1 MDPTREGGDGV
12 AKQAPKGLGNRGRRL
27 WREITEAHELDPMQ
41 VVLLEEA
48 CRCADRLDKLE
59 EKLSGREDAWAH
71 LKTRASEMVAEDARE
86 VQIELVIDSALSE
99 ARQQQNVFK
108 QLLASLRLP
117 DAAGARPQ
125 QRGGARGA
133 YSPKKSGTGAA
144 NVVSLADR
152 FG

>member
-1 MDPTREGGDGV
+1 MHLEVIDV
-12 AKQAPKGLGNRGRRL
+12 ALTAPKGLGARGRRL
-27 WREITEAHELDPMQ
+27 WKDITEEHELDPMQ
-41 VVLLEEA
+41 RVLLEEA
-48 CRCADRLDKLE
+48 CRCADRLDRLE
-59 EKLSGREDAWAH
+59 GKLSGREDAWVH
-71 LKTRASEMVAEDARE
+71 LRSRAESMADESVTID
-86 VQIELVIDSALSE
+86 LVIDGALSE

-117 DAAGARPQ
+117 DAEGARPQ
-125 QRGGARGA
+125 QRGGARGS

>member
-1 MDPTREGGDGV
+1 MAQQT
-12 AKQAPKGLGNRGRRL
+12 PKGLSARGRRL
-27 WREITEAHELDPMQ
+27 WQEINEGHELDPMQ
-41 VVLLEEA
+41 KVLLEEA
-48 CRCADRLDKLE
+48 CRSADRLDMLD
-59 EKLSGREDAWAH
+59 GMVREGNEA
-71 LKTRASEMVAEDARE
+71 
-86 VQIELVIDSALSE
+86 ALAE

-117 DAAGARPQ
+117 DASGARPQ
-125 QRGGARGA
+125 QRGGARGS

>member
-1 MDPTREGGDGV
+1 MALT
-12 AKQAPKGLGNRGRRL
+12 APKGLGARGRRL
-27 WREITEAHELDPMQ
+27 WKEITEAHELDPMQ
-41 VVLLEEA
+41 RVLLEEA

-71 LKTRASEMVAEDARE
+71 LVSRVDLGGEDER
-86 VQIELVIDSALSE
+86 VIELRIDGALSE

-117 DAAGARPQ
+117 DAATGAKPQ
-125 QRGGARGA
+125 QRGGARGSYA
-133 YSPKKSGTGAA
+133 PKKTGTAA
-144 NVVSLADR
+144 SNVVSLADR

>member
-1 MDPTREGGDGV
+1 MAQT
-12 AKQAPKGLGNRGRRL
+12 APKGLAARGRRL
-27 WREITEAHELDPMQ
+27 WREIAEEHDLDPMQ
-41 VVLLEEA
+41 KVILEEA
-48 CRCADRLDKLE
+48 CRTADRLDRLE

-71 LKTRASEMVAEDARE
+71 LLSRVDLGDDGMRV
-86 VQIELVIDSALSE
+86 IELRVDGALSE

-133 YSPKKSGTGAA
+133 YKPKSTGTAGT
-144 NVVSLADR
+144 VVSLADR
-152 FG
+152 FGS

>member
-1 MDPTREGGDGV
+1 MNLNREGGDGV
-12 AKQAPKGLGNRGRRL
+12 TKQAPKGLGTRGRRL

-71 LKTRASEMVAEDARE
+71 LLSRMDLGDEDTRV
-86 VQIELVIDSALSE
+86 IELRIEGALSE

-125 QRGGARGA
+125 QRGGARGS

>member
-1 MDPTREGGDGV
+1 M
-12 AKQAPKGLGNRGRRL
+12 AQQAPKGLGGRGRRL

-41 VVLLEEA
+41 RVLLEEA
-48 CRCADRLDKLE
+48 CRCADRLDRLE

-71 LKTRASEMVAEDARE
+71 LVSRADLGDEDSR
-86 VQIELVIDSALSE
+86 VIELRIDGALSE

-117 DAAGARPQ
+117 DASGARPQ
-125 QRGGARGA
+125 QRGGGRGSYA
-133 YSPKKSGTGAA
+133 PKKSGTGAS

>member
-1 MDPTREGGDGV
+1 MAR
-12 AKQAPKGLGNRGRRL
+12 QAPKGLGTRGKRL
-27 WREITEAHELDPMQ
+27 WREITEEHELDPMQ
-41 VVLLEEA
+41 TVMLEEA

-59 EKLSGREDAWAH
+59 EKLSGREDAWVH
-71 LKTRASEMVAEDARE
+71 LRTRAESMADEGVTID
-86 VQIELVIDSALSE
+86 LVIDGALSE

-117 DAAGARPQ
+117 DSAGARPQ
-125 QRGGARGA
+125 QRGGARGSYA
-133 YSPKKSGTGAA
+133 PKKSGTGAS

>member
-1 MDPTREGGDGV
+1 M
-12 AKQAPKGLGNRGRRL
+12 AKQAPKGLGARGRRL

-71 LKTRASEMVAEDARE
+71 LLSRVDLGDEDTRV
-86 VQIELVIDSALSE
+86 IELRIDGALSE

-117 DAAGARPQ
+117 DAAGGRPQ
-125 QRGGARGA
+125 QRGGARGS

>member
-1 MDPTREGGDGV
+1 MT
-12 AKQAPKGLGNRGRRL
+12 KQAPKGLGTRGRRL

-71 LKTRASEMVAEDARE
+71 LLSRMDLGDEDTRV
-86 VQIELVIDSALSE
+86 IELRIDGALSE

-125 QRGGARGA
+125 QRGGARGS

>member
-1 MDPTREGGDGV
+1 M
-12 AKQAPKGLGNRGRRL
+12 AQQAPKGLGARGRRL

-71 LKTRASEMVAEDARE
+71 LLSRTDLGDADDH
-86 VQIELVIDSALSE
+86 VIELRIDSALSE

-125 QRGGARGA
+125 QRGGARGS

>member
-1 MDPTREGGDGV
+1 MT
-12 AKQAPKGLGNRGRRL
+12 KQAPKGLGTRGRRL

-41 VVLLEEA
+41 VALLEEA

-71 LKTRASEMVAEDARE
+71 LLSRMDLGDEDTRV
-86 VQIELVIDSALSE
+86 IELRIDGALSE

-125 QRGGARGA
+125 QRGGARGS

>member
-1 MDPTREGGDGV
+1 MDPIREGGGGV
-12 AKQAPKGLGNRGRRL
+12 AKQAPKGLGARGRRL

-71 LKTRASEMVAEDARE
+71 LLSRMDLGDEDTRV
-86 VQIELVIDSALSE
+86 IELRIEGALSE

-125 QRGGARGA
+125 QRGGARGS

>member
-1 MDPTREGGDGV
+1 M
-12 AKQAPKGLGNRGRRL
+12 AKQAPKGLGARGRRL

-71 LKTRASEMVAEDARE
+71 LLSRMDLGGEDE
-86 VQIELVIDSALSE
+86 QVIELRIDSALSE

-125 QRGGARGA
+125 QRGGARGS

>member
-1 MDPTREGGDGV
+1 MDPTREGGGGV
-12 AKQAPKGLGNRGRRL
+12 SKQAPKGLGARGRRL

-71 LKTRASEMVAEDARE
+71 LRTRAQSMVNDDGE
-86 VQIELVIDSALSE
+86 VTIDLVIDSALSE

-125 QRGGARGA
+125 QRGGARGS

>member
-1 MDPTREGGDGV
+1 M
-12 AKQAPKGLGNRGRRL
+12 AKQAPKGLGARGRRL

-71 LKTRASEMVAEDARE
+71 LLSRVDLGDEDTRV
-86 VQIELVIDSALSE
+86 IELRIDGALSE

-125 QRGGARGA
+125 QRGGARGS

>member
-1 MDPTREGGDGV
+1 M
-12 AKQAPKGLGNRGRRL
+12 AKQAPKGLGTRGRRL
-27 WREITEAHELDPMQ
+27 WREITEAHDLDPMQ

-71 LKTRASEMVAEDARE
+71 LLSRMDLGDEDTRV
-86 VQIELVIDSALSE
+86 VELRIDGALSE

-125 QRGGARGA
+125 QRGGARGS
-133 YSPKKSGTGAA
+133 YSPKKSGTGAS

-152 FG
+152 FGS

>member
-1 MDPTREGGDGV
+1 MALT
-12 AKQAPKGLGNRGRRL
+12 APKGLGARGRRL
-27 WREITEAHELDPMQ
+27 WKDITEQHELDPMQ
-41 VVLLEEA
+41 RVLLEEA

-59 EKLSGREDAWAH
+59 EKLSGREDAWVH
-71 LKTRASEMVAEDARE
+71 LRTRAESMTDESVTID
-86 VQIELVIDSALSE
+86 LVVDGALSE

-117 DAAGARPQ
+117 DAAGVKPQ
-125 QRGGARGA
+125 QRGGARGSYA
-133 YSPKKSGTGAA
+133 PKKSGTGAS

>member
-1 MDPTREGGDGV
+1 MAR
-12 AKQAPKGLGNRGRRL
+12 QAPKGLATRGRRL

-41 VVLLEEA
+41 TVMLEEA

-71 LKTRASEMVAEDARE
+71 LLARMDFGDEDTRV
-86 VQIELVIDSALSE
+86 IELRIDGALSE

-108 QLLASLRLP
+108 QLLAALRLP
-117 DAAGARPQ
+117 DAAGVRPQ

-133 YSPKKSGTGAA
+133 YAPKKSGTGAS

>member
-1 MDPTREGGDGV
+1 MAQEP
-12 AKQAPKGLGNRGRRL
+12 PKGLAARGRRL
-27 WREITEAHELDPMQ
+27 WREISEAHELDPTQ
-41 VVLLEEA
+41 RVLLEEA

-71 LKTRASEMVAEDARE
+71 LLSRMDLSGEDER
-86 VQIELVIDSALSE
+86 VIELRIDGALSE

-117 DAAGARPQ
+117 DASGARPQ
-125 QRGGARGA
+125 QRGGARGS

-144 NVVSLADR
+144 KVVSLQDR
-152 FG
+152 FGG